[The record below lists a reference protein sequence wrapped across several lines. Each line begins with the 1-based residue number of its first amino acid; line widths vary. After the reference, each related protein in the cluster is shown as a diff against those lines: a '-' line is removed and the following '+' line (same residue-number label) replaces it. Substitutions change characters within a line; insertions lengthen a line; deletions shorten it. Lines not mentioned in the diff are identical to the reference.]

1 MNKKLII
8 IIISLVILITVGY
21 FTLLRSGAPAYNFRF
36 DQISRGDITTNV
48 TTTGTLNAV
57 ISVDVG
63 TQVSGIIS
71 KLYADYNS
79 IVKEGQIIALL
90 DTTFLFQSVR
100 NAEANL
106 DRAEAQLA
114 DSKRTLD
121 REKALVDK
129 GLDALANYD
138 AILTTYQT
146 DEAAMKQAQASLE
159 GAKINLAYATIYAPI
174 DGVVINRAVNIGQT
188 VAASFSSPT
197 LFTIAND
204 LSKMQVLA
212 TVDETDI
219 GAVSIG
225 QEASFTVDAYPD
237 ETFKGTISQIRLA
250 PTSVQNVVNY
260 TVVIDVNNDRL
271 ELMPGMTANVKVLVA
286 SAYNALRV
294 PSMALRFQPPANLID
309 STKFKMAAGKPAAK
323 IGGERDS
330 SNPGSTAIDS
340 AGAGRKGDRFLRE
353 SDSNQGDDA
362 RKLFHSIR
370 DSIMLSHNDS
380 LSQEELRSEVR
391 KVMEARQGA
400 GREPEPMTAK
410 RPTPATPGTKFG
422 IIPTFPEFEKNTPIV
437 RHQSGRSKIWIVNSK
452 GQIEPVF
459 VLTGI
464 TDGKYTEITS
474 SDLKPGDRVILGINY
489 SSNASS
495 SQVVNP
501 LAGGGQQRPQGGG
514 FR

>member
-1 MNKKLII
+1 MKRK
-8 IIISLVILITVGY
+8 LVILIITLVILLTAGY
-21 FTLLRSGAPAYNFRF
+21 FIFLRDGAPAYNFRF
-36 DQISRGDITTNV
+36 DQISMGDIATNV
-48 TTTGTLNAV
+48 TTTGALNAV
-57 ISVDVG
+57 ISIDVG

-79 IVKEGQIIALL
+79 IVKEGQVIARL
-90 DTTFLFQSVR
+90 DTTFLYQSVR

-106 DRAEAQLA
+106 DRAKAQLA
-114 DSKRTLD
+114 DSKRSLD

-129 GLDALANYD
+129 GLDAQANYD

-225 QEASFTVDAYPD
+225 QEANFTVDAYPD
-237 ETFKGTISQIRLA
+237 KTFKGTISQIRLA
-250 PTSVQNVVNY
+250 PTSIQNVVNY

-271 ELMPGMTANVKVLVA
+271 ELMPGMTANVKILVA
-286 SAYNALRV
+286 SAYNVLRV
-294 PSMALRFQPPANLID
+294 PNMALRFQPPANLID
-309 STKFKMAAGKPAAK
+309 SAKLKVAAGNTAMKRGA
-323 IGGERDS
+323 ERDS
-330 SNPGSTAIDS
+330 SNSGSIAADSTGAAKMGERFQRENPG
-340 AGAGRKGDRFLRE
+340 G
-353 SDSNQGDDA
+353 QGEDT
-362 RKLFHSIR
+362 RKLFQSIR
-370 DSIMLSHNDS
+370 DSIKLSHNDS
-380 LSQEELRSEVR
+380 LSQDELRSEVR
-391 KVMEARQGA
+391 KVMEARKSA
-400 GREPEPMTAK
+400 DRESEPTVPKLPAPTA
-410 RPTPATPGTKFG
+410 AVSKFG
-422 IIPTFPEFEKNTPIV
+422 IIPTFPEFEKNIYTV
-437 RHQSGRSKIWIVNSK
+437 NHQSGKARIWIVNSK
-452 GQIEPVF
+452 GQLEPVF

-474 SDLKPGDRVILGINY
+474 SVLKPGDRVVMGINY
-489 SSNASS
+489 SSTASNN
-495 SQVVNP
+495 QTVNP
-501 LAGGGQQRPQGGG
+501 LAGGGQQRPGGG